1 MEKKNIES
9 GEILLEVKN
18 LKKYYGNG
26 DSQICVL
33 NGVNFSVKKG
43 ELVVILGPSGSGKS
57 TVLNL
62 IGGLETA
69 DDGEIIVDGKSVS
82 SDKKKSVAK
91 YRRDTLGFI
100 FQSYNLIPNLTVKE
114 NIELC
119 WKIGDRSV
127 DIHEVLE
134 LLGLTAQKN
143 KFPRHLS
150 GGQQQRTAIARAIV
164 KNPKLLLCD
173 EPTGALDYNTG
184 KSILK
189 LLEQT
194 CHEMNKTTIIIT
206 HNSAIAAMADRVIRV
221 KNGKITEVTVNAT
234 PVAAEE
240 IEW

>member
-1 MEKKNIES
+1 MF
-9 GEILLEVKN
+9 LEVKN
-18 LKKYYGNG
+18 LKKYYGDG

-33 NGVNFSVKKG
+33 NGVDFSVGKG

-69 DDGEIIVDGKSVS
+69 DDGEIIVDGKSVTNEN
-82 SDKKKSVAK
+82 KESVAK

-114 NIELC
+114 NIEIC
-119 WKIGDRSV
+119 WKIGDKSL
-127 DIHEVLE
+127 DIDEVIE
-134 LLGLTAQKN
+134 FLGLTAHKN

-173 EPTGALDYNTG
+173 EPTGALDYETS
-184 KSILK
+184 KDTLK
-189 LLEQT
+189 LIDRV
-194 CHEMNKTTIIIT
+194 KKRYGTTVLIVT
-206 HNSAIAAMADRVIRV
+206 HNEAIGKMADRIIRV
-221 KNGKITEVTVNAT
+221 RGGEIISNKEVENPLSVD
-234 PVAAEE
+234 E

>member
-1 MEKKNIES
+1 MF
-9 GEILLEVKN
+9 LEVKN
-18 LKKYYGNG
+18 LKKYYGDG

-33 NGVNFSVKKG
+33 NGVDFSVGKG

-69 DDGEIIVDGKSVS
+69 DDGEIIVDGKSVTNENK
-82 SDKKKSVAK
+82 DSVAK

-114 NIELC
+114 NIEIC
-119 WKIGDRSV
+119 WKIGDKSL
-127 DIHEVLE
+127 DIDEVIE
-134 LLGLTAQKN
+134 FLGLNAHKN

-173 EPTGALDYNTG
+173 EPTGALDYETS
-184 KSILK
+184 KDTLK
-189 LLEQT
+189 LIDRV
-194 CHEMNKTTIIIT
+194 KKRYGTTVLIVT
-206 HNSAIAAMADRVIRV
+206 HNEAIGKMADRIIRV
-221 KNGKITEVTVNAT
+221 RGGEIISNKEVENPLSVD
-234 PVAAEE
+234 E

>member
-1 MEKKNIES
+1 MF
-9 GEILLEVKN
+9 LEVKN
-18 LKKYYGNG
+18 LKKYYGDG

-33 NGVNFSVKKG
+33 NGVDFSVGKG

-69 DDGEIIVDGKSVS
+69 DDGEIIVDGKSVTNENK
-82 SDKKKSVAK
+82 DSVAK

-114 NIELC
+114 NIEIC
-119 WKIGDRSV
+119 WKIGDKSL
-127 DIHEVLE
+127 DIDEVIE
-134 LLGLTAQKN
+134 FLGLTAHKN
-143 KFPRHLS
+143 KFPRHIS

-173 EPTGALDYNTG
+173 EPTGALDYETS
-184 KSILK
+184 KDTLK
-189 LLEQT
+189 LIDRV
-194 CHEMNKTTIIIT
+194 KKRYGTTVLIVT
-206 HNSAIAAMADRVIRV
+206 HNEAIGKMADRIIRV
-221 KNGKITEVTVNAT
+221 RGGEIISNKDVENPLSVD
-234 PVAAEE
+234 E

>member
-1 MEKKNIES
+1 MF
-9 GEILLEVKN
+9 LEVKN
-18 LKKYYGNG
+18 LKKYYGDG

-33 NGVNFSVKKG
+33 NGVDFSVGKG

-69 DDGEIIVDGKSVS
+69 DDGEIIVDGKSVTNENK
-82 SDKKKSVAK
+82 DSVAK

-114 NIELC
+114 NIEIC
-119 WKIGDRSV
+119 WKIGDKSL
-127 DIHEVLE
+127 DIDEVIE
-134 LLGLTAQKN
+134 FLGLTAHKN

-173 EPTGALDYNTG
+173 EPTGALDYETS
-184 KSILK
+184 KDTLK
-189 LLEQT
+189 LIDRV
-194 CHEMNKTTIIIT
+194 KKRYGTTVLIVT
-206 HNSAIAAMADRVIRV
+206 HNEAIGKMADRIIRV
-221 KNGKITEVTVNAT
+221 RGGEIISNKEVENPLSVD
-234 PVAAEE
+234 E

>member
-1 MEKKNIES
+1 MF
-9 GEILLEVKN
+9 LEVKN
-18 LKKYYGNG
+18 LKKYYGDG

-33 NGVNFSVKKG
+33 NGVDFSVGKG

-69 DDGEIIVDGKSVS
+69 DDGKIIVDGKSVTNENK
-82 SDKKKSVAK
+82 DSVAK

-114 NIELC
+114 NIEIC
-119 WKIGDRSV
+119 WKIGDKSL
-127 DIHEVLE
+127 DIDEVIE
-134 LLGLTAQKN
+134 FLGLTAHKN

-173 EPTGALDYNTG
+173 EPTGALDYETS
-184 KSILK
+184 KDTLK
-189 LLEQT
+189 LIDRV
-194 CHEMNKTTIIIT
+194 KKRYGTTVLIVT
-206 HNSAIAAMADRVIRV
+206 HNEAIGKMADRIIRV
-221 KNGKITEVTVNAT
+221 RGGEIISNKEVENPLSVD
-234 PVAAEE
+234 E

>member
-1 MEKKNIES
+1 MF
-9 GEILLEVKN
+9 LEVKN
-18 LKKYYGNG
+18 LKKYYGDG

-33 NGVNFSVKKG
+33 NGVDFSVGKG

-69 DDGEIIVDGKSVS
+69 DDGEIIVDGKSVTNENK
-82 SDKKKSVAK
+82 DSVAK

-114 NIELC
+114 NIEIC
-119 WKIGDRSV
+119 WKIGDKSL
-127 DIHEVLE
+127 DIDEVIE
-134 LLGLTAQKN
+134 FLGLTAHKN

-173 EPTGALDYNTG
+173 EPTGALDYETS
-184 KSILK
+184 KDTLK
-189 LLEQT
+189 LIDRV
-194 CHEMNKTTIIIT
+194 KKRYGTTVLIVT
-206 HNSAIAAMADRVIRV
+206 HNEAIGKMADRIIRV
-221 KNGKITEVTVNAT
+221 RGGEIISNKDVENPLSVD
-234 PVAAEE
+234 E

>member
-1 MEKKNIES
+1 MF
-9 GEILLEVKN
+9 LEVKN
-18 LKKYYGNG
+18 LKKYYKNG

-33 NGVNFSVKKG
+33 NGVDFNVEKG
-43 ELVVILGPSGSGKS
+43 KLVVILGPSGSGKS

-69 DDGEIIVDGKSVS
+69 DGGQIIVDGKAISN
-82 SDKKKSVAK
+82 DKKSSVAK

-119 WKIGDRSV
+119 WKIGDKSLDV
-127 DIHEVLE
+127 DEVIAF
-134 LLGLTAQKN
+134 LGLTSQKN

-173 EPTGALDYNTG
+173 EPTGALDYETS
-184 KSILK
+184 KDTLK
-189 LLEQT
+189 LIE
-194 CHEMNKTTIIIT
+194 KIKKRYGTTVLIVT
-206 HNSAIAAMADRVIRV
+206 HNEAIGKMADRIIRV
-221 KNGKITEVTVNAT
+221 RGGEIISNIVVENPLSVD
-234 PVAAEE
+234 E

>member
-1 MEKKNIES
+1 MF
-9 GEILLEVKN
+9 LEVKN
-18 LKKYYGNG
+18 LKKYYGDG

-33 NGVNFSVKKG
+33 NGVDFSVGKG

-69 DDGEIIVDGKSVS
+69 DDGEIIVDGKSVTNENK
-82 SDKKKSVAK
+82 DSVAK

-114 NIELC
+114 NIEIC
-119 WKIGDRSV
+119 WKIGDKSL
-127 DIHEVLE
+127 DIDEVIE
-134 LLGLTAQKN
+134 FLGLTAHKN

-173 EPTGALDYNTG
+173 EPTGALDYETS
-184 KSILK
+184 KDTLK
-189 LLEQT
+189 LIDRV
-194 CHEMNKTTIIIT
+194 KKRYGTTVLIVT
-206 HNSAIAAMADRVIRV
+206 HNEAIGKMADRIIRV
-221 KNGKITEVTVNAT
+221 RGGEIISNKEVENPLSAD
-234 PVAAEE
+234 E

>member
-1 MEKKNIES
+1 MFLK
-9 GEILLEVKN
+9 VKN

-33 NGVNFSVKKG
+33 NGVDFSVEKG
-43 ELVVILGPSGSGKS
+43 ELVVILGPCGSGKS

-62 IGGLETA
+62 VGGLETA
-69 DDGEIIVDGKSVS
+69 DDGKIIVDGKSVS
-82 SDKKKSVAK
+82 NEKKSSVAR

-119 WKIGDRSV
+119 WKIGDKSL
-127 DIHEVLE
+127 DIHEVIE
-134 LLGLTAQKN
+134 FLGLTSHKN

-173 EPTGALDYNTG
+173 EPTGALDYETS
-184 KSILK
+184 KDTLK
-189 LLEQT
+189 LIERV
-194 CHEMNKTTIIIT
+194 KKRYGTTVLIVT
-206 HNSAIAAMADRVIRV
+206 HNEAIGKMADRIIRV
-221 KNGKITEVTVNAT
+221 RGGEIISNMEVENPLSVD
-234 PVAAEE
+234 E